1 MRRFFLL
8 TCFFFFTLIGQAW
21 SFEVLVLKSGEAV
34 PYAIA
39 EQAFSELLLPALP
52 RRGIKSIAENP
63 ICIYTMR
70 KGESR
75 SSVARVIEKQRPD
88 LVVAIG
94 KKALQ
99 SAVLTDRPIV
109 YLLVPRAQAIL
120 PVGHHATG
128 VSLENNSGSEFA
140 EILRLLPHIRRVG
153 VVYDPG
159 RTEALIRQTVAA
171 RPELTFLL
179 RPVKSAR
186 DVAGQLE
193 SLKGEIDLLW
203 MVPDLTAVS
212 PQTEQ
217 SYYSF
222 SLAEQVPLFSFS
234 AKHLSQGA
242 TLAASFDWKEIG
254 KQGVDL
260 ALQVLSGIAPE
271 DIAPVQPEKV
281 SIRINEK
288 TARKINLQF
297 PLPVQ

>member
-1 MRRFFLL
+1 MRQRLLLSFFL
-8 TCFFFFTLIGQAW
+8 FFFLVGQAW

-34 PYAIA
+34 PYAMA
-39 EQAFSELLLPALP
+39 EQAFSELLLSALP

-63 ICIYTMR
+63 ICSYTIR

-75 SSVARVIEKQRPD
+75 SSVARIIEKQWPD

-153 VVYDPG
+153 VVYDPA
-159 RTEALIRQTVAA
+159 RTETLIRRTIEA
-171 RPELTFLL
+171 RPELTFHL
-179 RPVKSAR
+179 RPVKSGQ

-193 SLKGEIDLLW
+193 SLRDEIDLLW

-222 SLAEQVPLFSFS
+222 SLEEQVPLFSFS
-234 AKHLSQGA
+234 AKHLPQGA
-242 TLAASFDWKEIG
+242 TLATSYDWKVIG
-254 KQGVDL
+254 EQAADL

-271 DIAPVQPEKV
+271 DIAPVPPKKV
-281 SIRINEK
+281 SIKINEK
-288 TARKINLQF
+288 TAQKINLQF
-297 PLPVQ
+297 AASVQ